1 VGKWFSGDSSK
12 EAVIEIQEGQLY
24 LVRPHSPKGYSELI
38 YKDAS
43 ISIRRTSTEFNY
55 QLIVTKVFEEGEEEL
70 IAEEEG
76 GEDSLQNQDEQ
87 AFLLDEALE
96 FRVTIRDTGEK
107 VFAWNDL
114 SGSTGDLWEFVCDYN
129 CASKSVEDFQLA
141 ALRCQFER
149 KFKKDGSRA
158 TEDQLLQFSFVDEPI
173 PAASPLLHPSGS
185 RSPTLS
191 PSPTS
196 THLHTGIVG
205 TEEED
210 PETMTSS
217 RSKGKATIAEAPT
230 KSAMSTMNTD
240 GRDRLSRVVAE
251 LHLYDLGTSAFVQQE
266 RAVEAIVYDLGGF
279 NYWLKVSGSKETWVS
294 RGVEDDLSPVFN
306 FEYLSAIFNVY
317 ENNAAFS
324 WLLRFKDQP
333 ALEEFQQG
341 LMQAMWEHQ
350 NQTKWGK
357 IDERS
362 REYVLDAF
370 NDLTLEDADN
380 PDLEQ
385 EEEEEEESDDEGLRS
400 EHYDSDES
408 EDDVVTRDRDGN
420 VNSLLAVGAKHDR
433 SFVVRGNKIGVF
445 KHTPDNHL
453 EFATTISQVKTPKGK
468 LFSPTKVMLHMND
481 ANMILQNRDNPNSVF
496 RMDLETGKVV
506 DEWKVHDDI
515 PINTFTPEDVSLVPH
530 DIYHGANVILEICA
544 THRSANLPGSV

>member
-12 EAVIEIQEGQLY
+12 ESVIEIQEGQLY

-38 YKDAS
+38 YKDAR
-43 ISIRRTSTEFNY
+43 ISVRRTSTEFNY

-129 CASKSVEDFQLA
+129 CLSKSVEDFHLA

-149 KFKKDGSRA
+149 KYKKDGSKA

-185 RSPTLS
+185 RSPTIS

-196 THLHTGIVG
+196 IHLHTRIIGA
-205 TEEED
+205 EEE
-210 PETMTSS
+210 EQEAMASS
-217 RSKGKATIAEAPT
+217 RSKGKAPVADTTTT
-230 KSAMSTMNTD
+230 KAAVSTMNTD
-240 GRDRLSRVVAE
+240 GRDRLTRVVAE
-251 LHLYDLGTSAFVQQE
+251 LHLYDVGTSAFIQQE
-266 RAVEAIVYDLGGF
+266 PAVEAIVYDLGGF

-294 RGVEDDLSPVFN
+294 RAVDDDLSPVFN
-306 FEYLSAIFNVY
+306 FEYLSAIFNVF
-317 ENNAAFS
+317 ENEAAFS

-333 ALEEFQQG
+333 ALEGFQQG

-350 NQTKWGK
+350 NRTKWGK

-380 PDLEQ
+380 PDQ
-385 EEEEEEESDDEGLRS
+385 EEDEEEDEESDDEGLRS

-408 EDDVVTRDRDGN
+408 EDDVVTRDQDGN

-468 LFSPTKVMLHMND
+468 LFSPQKVMLHMND

-515 PINTFTPEDVSLVPH
+515 PINTFTPEDVSLLPRDIQH
-530 DIYHGANVILEICA
+530 DANMDLEICT
-544 THRSANLPGSV
+544 TH

>member
-12 EAVIEIQEGQLY
+12 ESVIEIEEGQLY

-38 YKDAS
+38 YKDAR
-43 ISIRRTSTEFNY
+43 ISIRRTGTEFNY

-76 GEDSLQNQDEQ
+76 GEDTLQNQDEQ

-114 SGSTGDLWEFVCDYN
+114 SGSTGDLWEFVCEYN
-129 CASKSVEDFQLA
+129 CPSKSVEDFHLA

-149 KFKKDGSRA
+149 KYKKDGSKA

-173 PAASPLLHPSGS
+173 PSASPLLHPTGS
-185 RSPTLS
+185 RSPTIS

-196 THLHTGIVG
+196 TRLHTGSFG
-205 TEEED
+205 AEEAEQGAMA
-210 PETMTSS
+210 PP
-217 RSKGKATIAEAPT
+217 RSKGKAPLAEITPSKAAT
-230 KSAMSTMNTD
+230 STMNTD
-240 GRDRLSRVVAE
+240 GRDRLTRIVAE
-251 LHLYDLGTSAFVQQE
+251 LHLYDVGTSAFIQQE
-266 RAVEAIVYDLGGF
+266 SVVEAIVYDLGGF
-279 NYWLKVSGSKETWVS
+279 NYWLKVSGSKDTWVS
-294 RGVEDDLSPVFN
+294 RAVEDDLSPVFN
-306 FEYLSAIFNVY
+306 FEYLSAIFNVF
-317 ENNAAFS
+317 EHDAAFS

-333 ALEEFQQG
+333 TLEEFQQG

-380 PDLEQ
+380 PDH
-385 EEEEEEESDDEGLRS
+385 EEEEEEDDELDDEGLRS

-408 EDDVVTRDRDGN
+408 DDDVVTRDRDGN

-453 EFATTISQVKTPKGK
+453 EFATTISQVKTPGGK
-468 LFSPTKVMLHMND
+468 LFSPQKVMLHMND
-481 ANMILQNRDNPNSVF
+481 ANMILQNQDNPNSVF

-515 PINTFTPEDVSLVPH
+515 NINTFAPEDVSL
-530 DIYHGANVILEICA
+530 
-544 THRSANLPGSV
+544 SF